1 MAHARALLFFL
12 AQDFSSDLRTHLQP
26 WNTSCM
32 FMHVWIC
39 MDICAGAHACRG
51 VRLTS
56 GVFCGCP
63 ELADSV
69 YLASLLW
76 GSLLFLTSPSPSHAG
91 ITGRL
96 LHQHSHR
103 WQGAKLWVL
112 TLEWY
117 MLHPLNH
124 FPRFLGSF
132 FDSVFF
138 FSQAKLNHSAASP
151 GGSLQLIL
159 EKACP

>member
-1 MAHARALLFFL
+1 MSHEEPCS
-12 AQDFSSDLRTHLQP
+12 FSWHRTHLQP
-26 WNTSCM
+26 WNISCM
-32 FMHVWIC
+32 FMSVWIC

-51 VRLTS
+51 LSLTL

-96 LHQHSHR
+96 LHQHLHG

-112 TLEWY
+112 TFEWY
-117 MLHPLNH
+117 TLHPLNH

-132 FDSVFF
+132 LILF

-151 GGSLQLIL
+151 GGSLLLIL
-159 EKACP
+159 